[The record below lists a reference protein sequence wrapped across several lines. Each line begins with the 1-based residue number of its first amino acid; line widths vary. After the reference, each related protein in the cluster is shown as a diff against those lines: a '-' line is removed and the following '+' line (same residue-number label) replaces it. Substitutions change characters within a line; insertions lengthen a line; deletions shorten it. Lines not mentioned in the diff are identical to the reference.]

1 MKPAKSITSQFL
13 SVLLFTFV
21 SGQSFLNGNFEINTV
36 PAFSCAY
43 NLDNATFNSMIS
55 NTIGYGGGGELDII
69 HTSCTYGTAQNGNW
83 YVAMAYPSMGDAFTM
98 QLSSPLVAGNTYYMC
113 YYDTGADV
121 SGCCPPTASVQ
132 IGVSTS
138 SIAQGTVVYTSPV
151 PAINSWNQR
160 SFSFVAPN
168 NGQFISVSI
177 TAWRWTHVDNFLIG
191 NVPSCVILSSS
202 FSDFN
207 VQNKG
212 NFTNEVSWN
221 AENEEQVK
229 EYFIQ
234 RSADG
239 IHFETLSLS
248 SKPEISAAGNYK
260 MNDNQFPSGTNF
272 YRIQSMNFDG
282 SATYSEIREIVN
294 EWPSAF
300 LSVLPNP
307 NQGSFTLHHS
317 LQNSDEITRLL
328 ITDASGRVV
337 YERQSVAAEFQN
349 LEINPM
355 LNPGIYVVMMQNSSF
370 TLNDRLVILK

>member
-1 MKPAKSITSQFL
+1 MKPAKSIISQL
-13 SVLLFTFV
+13 LAVSLFTYV
-21 SGQSFLNGNFEINTV
+21 SGQSFLNGNFEINSV
-36 PAFSCAY
+36 PPFSCAY

-55 NTIGYGGGGELDII
+55 NTVGYGGGGELDII

-83 YVAMAYPSMGDAFTM
+83 YVALAYPSMGDAFTM
-98 QLSSPLVAGNTYYMC
+98 RLSAPLVAGNTYYMC

-121 SGCCPPTASVQ
+121 SGCCPPSASVQ

-138 SIAQGTVVYTSPV
+138 STAQGTVVYTSPV
-151 PAINSWNQR
+151 PAINSWNLR

-168 NGQFISVSI
+168 NGQFISVEI
-177 TAWRWTHVDNFLIG
+177 TAWRWTHIDNFLIG
-191 NVPSCVILSSS
+191 NVPACVILGSSI
-202 FSDFN
+202 SDFN

-212 NFTNEVSWN
+212 NFTNEISWR

-248 SKPEISAAGNYK
+248 SKPEFSAAGNYK
-260 MNDNQFPSGTNF
+260 MNDNQFSSGTNF

-282 SATYSEIREIVN
+282 SVTYSEIREIVN
-294 EWPSAF
+294 EWQSAF

-307 NQGSFTLHHS
+307 NQGTFTLHHS

-328 ITDASGRVV
+328 ISDASGRVV
-337 YERQSVAAEFQN
+337 YEKEATADEFRN
-349 LEINPM
+349 MELTPM
-355 LNPGIYVVMMQNSSF
+355 LKPGVYLVTLHNPSGS
-370 TLNDRLVILK
+370 LNDRLMIVE